1 MLDAKLT
8 ESLGRIISLGTFLTC
23 ILVTPKLVLDPIN
36 LPKMVILAITA
47 GAVLGMLFSSRSS
60 LTKKGSKTML
70 CLLIVCLA
78 TLLISIGASDQRLTQ
93 GIFGVHGRNTGLLT
107 YFSFM
112 VLLFG
117 AFHISSQKELKRFV
131 KTLKIA
137 GLLSAAYGLIQ
148 FFDVDPA
155 GWDIFASPVVGFLG
169 NSNFQSA
176 FLAIFACVAFS
187 QGIFG
192 RSNRWLNFMFAIF
205 AFVIVFLTQA
215 RQGLIAFILG
225 ASISLLVFALKKN
238 WKVVTGLYLFGLV
251 SGITLIV
258 LGIMNLG
265 PIGHIIYKS
274 SLEARFYYWQ
284 AAVRAFKDNIF
295 FGVGLDAFGDY
306 YGRYRTAEAVAW
318 NTQPTNAAHNVFLDY
333 AANGGVFF
341 LVLNLV
347 LVGWVLKSF
356 YCVVIRDRDYNV
368 EFIALFSG
376 WVAFQAQ
383 SLISINQIGLAIWNW
398 VISGLLIG
406 YVSNFRAVRVK
417 TAFYEKSSKRLR
429 VNKEV
434 QQSKLKGSALVGG
447 LVGIVLMSVIAI
459 PAYVGSVQFWNA
471 MNSGEIKKIESAT
484 HIWPQDE
491 YKYWSVIL
499 TIGGN
504 GSTIDENFS
513 DPNPAEIQK
522 QIDDLRKIA
531 LAINKDAL
539 RDFPNSMH
547 LWRLYA
553 KNPLNS
559 KSEIALAKRKI
570 KEIDPNNPVL

>member
-1 MLDAKLT
+1 
-8 ESLGRIISLGTFLTC
+8 
-23 ILVTPKLVLDPIN
+23 
-36 LPKMVILAITA
+36 
-47 GAVLGMLFSSRSS
+47 
-60 LTKKGSKTML
+60 
-70 CLLIVCLA
+70 
-78 TLLISIGASDQRLTQ
+78 
-93 GIFGVHGRNTGLLT
+93 
-107 YFSFM
+107 
-112 VLLFG
+112 
-117 AFHISSQKELKRFV
+117 
-131 KTLKIA
+131 
-137 GLLSAAYGLIQ
+137 
-148 FFDVDPA
+148 
-155 GWDIFASPVVGFLG
+155 
-169 NSNFQSA
+169 
-176 FLAIFACVAFS
+176 
-187 QGIFG
+187 
-192 RSNRWLNFMFAIF
+192 MFAIF
-205 AFVIVFLTQA
+205 ALVIIFLTQA
-215 RQGLIAFILG
+215 KQGLIAFILG

-238 WKVVTGLYLFGLV
+238 WKVVTTLYLVGIV
-251 SGITLIV
+251 SGITLIA
-258 LGIMNLG
+258 LGILNLG

-284 AAVRAFKDNIF
+284 AAVRAFKDNVI

-347 LVGWVLKSF
+347 LVAWVLKSF
-356 YCVVIRDRDYNV
+356 YCVVIRGKDYNV

-383 SLISINQIGLAIWNW
+383 SLISINQIGLAVWNW

-406 YVSNFRAVRVK
+406 YASKLMAVEAK
-417 TAFYEKSSKRLR
+417 TAFHEKSSKRLR

-434 QQSKLKGSALVGG
+434 QQSKLKGGALVGG

-459 PAYVGSVQFWNA
+459 PAYVGSVQFWNS
-471 MNSGEIKKIESAT
+471 MNSRDLKKIESAAY
-484 HIWPQDE
+484 IWPQDE
-491 YKYWSVIL
+491 FKYWSVLL

-504 GSTIDENFS
+504 ASTIDESTS
-513 DPNPAEIQK
+513 DPNPTEIQK

-559 KSEIALAKRKI
+559 KSELTLAMRKI
-570 KEIDPNNPVL
+570 KELDPNNPVL

>member
-1 MLDAKLT
+1 MIDAKLT
-8 ESLGRIISLGTFLTC
+8 ESLGKIISLGTFLTC
-23 ILVTPKLVLDPIN
+23 ILVTPNLALDPIN

-47 GAVLGMLFSSRSS
+47 GAVLGMLFSSRSY
-60 LTKKGSKTML
+60 LTKKGSKIML
-70 CLLIVCLA
+70 CLLIVCLT

-131 KTLKIA
+131 KTLQIA
-137 GLLSAAYGLIQ
+137 GLISAAYGLIQ
-148 FFDVDPA
+148 FFGVDPA
-155 GWDIFASPVVGFLG
+155 GWDIYASPVVGFLG
-169 NSNFQSA
+169 NTDFQSA
-176 FLAIFACVAFS
+176 FLAIFASVALS
-187 QGIFG
+187 QGFF
-192 RSNRWLNFMFAIF
+192 RQSNRWLNFMFTIF
-205 AFVIVFLTQA
+205 ALVIIFLTQA
-215 RQGLIAFILG
+215 KQGLIAFILG

-238 WKVVTGLYLFGLV
+238 WKVVTALYLFGMV
-251 SGITLIV
+251 SGITLIA

-284 AAVRAFKDNIF
+284 AAVRAFKDNVF

-341 LVLNLV
+341 LILNLV
-347 LVGWVLKSF
+347 LVGWVLISF
-356 YCVVIRDRDYNV
+356 NQVIIKGRDLNIEY
-368 EFIALFSG
+368 IALFSG

-383 SLISINQIGLAIWNW
+383 SLISINQIGLAVWNW

-406 YVSNFRAVRVK
+406 YASNLRVVEAK
-417 TAFYEKSSKRLR
+417 TAFHEKSSKRLR
-429 VNKEV
+429 VNKKV
-434 QQSKLKGSALVGG
+434 QLSKLKGGALVGG

-459 PAYVGSVQFWNA
+459 PAYVGSVQFWNS
-471 MNSGEIKKIESAT
+471 MNSRDLKKIESAAY
-484 HIWPQDE
+484 IWPQDE
-491 YKYWSVIL
+491 FKYWSVLL

-504 GSTIDENFS
+504 ASTIDANSS

-547 LWRLYA
+547 LWRWYA

-559 KSEIALAKRKI
+559 KSEIALAMRKI